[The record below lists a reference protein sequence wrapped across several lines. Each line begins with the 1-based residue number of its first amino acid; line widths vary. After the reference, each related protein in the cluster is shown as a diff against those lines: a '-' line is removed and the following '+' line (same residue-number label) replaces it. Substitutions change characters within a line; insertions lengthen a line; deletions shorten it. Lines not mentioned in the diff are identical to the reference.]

1 MQTKLSPIGTV
12 LKELSLFEMEYV
24 YNQHMKHDFPLSEI
38 NPLTMIKKLHKKGEY
53 IGFGLFE
60 DDSLRSYGLFVPS
73 PSKVIL
79 LDYLAVLPQYRQSG
93 FGSVFLSDLRNFNH
107 IYDGVI
113 IEVEDPEYSIT
124 NEEHQMQMK
133 RIAFYEKN
141 GFIMTTIKSIQFNV
155 NYLVMYLPLNGL
167 PLEEF
172 IYEELCEIYQIMFP
186 SGKLAKKAIINKP
199 CHIHC

>member
-113 IEVEDPEYSIT
+113 IEVEDPEDSIT

-172 IYEELCEIYQIMFP
+172 IYEELCEIYQIMFT